1 MRVWMPLVSTVP
13 ALVLVVSTPG
23 LTQDWVVFRSDAGRF
38 AVSMPGQP
46 TESQSQQATPIG
58 PITNYGFGIKVDTQ
72 SYSVNYSDI
81 PPIAMQFAGA
91 DTIIG
96 DAKGSLLKDTNGQEV
111 SFTDVTVSGNPGKRL
126 VYAIEGSQPSYGET
140 YFLIVNNRLF
150 VVNATVPKGSE
161 ALAEKFL
168 SSFQVLPAS

>member
-1 MRVWMPLVSTVP
+1 MRAWIPLLGVVP
-13 ALVLVVSTPG
+13 ALALVVSAPA
-23 LTQDWVVFRSDAGRF
+23 LTQDWVAFRSDAGRF
-38 AVSMPGQP
+38 AVSIPGQP
-46 TESQSQQATPIG
+46 TESQSEQSTPIG
-58 PITNYGFGIKVDTQ
+58 SITNYSFGVKVGTQ

-91 DTIIG
+91 DAIIG
-96 DAKGSLLKDTNGQEV
+96 SAKGSLLKDTSGQEV
-111 SFTDVTVSGNPGKRL
+111 SFTDFTVSGNPGKRL

-140 YFLIVNNRLF
+140 YFVILSDRLF